1 MNHPLDSLVHVNL
14 GKSVY
19 AMLREALAAGR
30 FQPNDRL
37 RIRELALQLG
47 TSVTPVRDAMLRWCR
62 KRRWCCARR
71 ATSACPC

>member
-1 MNHPLDSLVHVNL
+1 MNHQMDSLQHVNL

-19 AMLREALAAGR
+19 ATLRDALAAGR

-47 TSVTPVRDAMLRWCR
+47 TSVTPVRDAMLQLVQEE
-62 KRRWCCARR
+62 ALV
-71 ATSACPC
+71 